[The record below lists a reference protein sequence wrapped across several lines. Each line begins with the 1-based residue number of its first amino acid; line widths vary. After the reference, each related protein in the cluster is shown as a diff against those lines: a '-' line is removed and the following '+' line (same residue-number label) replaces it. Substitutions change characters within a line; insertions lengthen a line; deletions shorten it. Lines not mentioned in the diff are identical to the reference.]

1 MDLEIYEKLARV
13 FRAGTLDI
21 MLTEPID
28 VKNII
33 RKLNILTLYRPMS
46 EKSYGLSLKT
56 SDGDCFMLINSSSS
70 RGRQHFTVA
79 HELYHLYIDENPKP
93 HICRDTNEKS
103 QTEKDAD
110 YFASAL
116 LMPEDG
122 IFKMIKPQEVA
133 GDKISI
139 PTIIKL
145 EQYFSVSRQA
155 LLIRLERLKIISK
168 SKCKQMG
175 EIPVKD
181 SAARYGYGTILY
193 EPGNEN
199 VILGDYGEKARL
211 LFENGTISEGHYLE
225 LINLLRDGKRG

>member
-1 MDLEIYEKLARV
+1 MDLGKYEKLARV

-21 MLTEPID
+21 TLTEPID

-33 RKLNILTLYRPMS
+33 MKLNILTLFRPMS
-46 EKSYGLSLKT
+46 ENSYGLSLKT

-93 HICRDTNEKS
+93 HICRDENGKS

-122 IFKMIKPQEVA
+122 IFKMIKPQEVT

-145 EQYFSVSRQA
+145 EQYFSVSHIA
-155 LLIRLERLKIISK
+155 LLIRLERLKVISK
-168 SKCKQMG
+168 VKCKQLVKV
-175 EIPVKD
+175 PVKE
-181 SAARYGYGTILY
+181 SAAQYGYDTTLY
-193 EPGNEN
+193 EHGNEN
-199 VILGDYGEKARL
+199 LILGDYGEKARL
-211 LFENGTISEGHYLE
+211 LLENGTISEGHYLE
-225 LINLLRDGKRG
+225 LIDLLKDGKKG